1 MQFEGIELFLDD
13 EMIAWT
19 RNIRREIQPA
29 RRHEA
34 NPVITREHPWE
45 ASYATIYG
53 SVLYDDEGDVFRMWY
68 NAYGE
73 VYYNQQMLA
82 YAESKDGVHWGKPM
96 MDHRSWPGHDRTN
109 IVMGPDPNLHGPGII
124 RNPDPANEAE
134 RYLLMFDSY
143 PRWRENAEELGIH
156 GRWCYTATSPD
167 GFRWSPEKGRPAF
180 AGKAD
185 SCQSVVWDEK
195 TKTFKAY
202 VRGVI
207 ERDPF
212 GQRIRYCRLVESP
225 DFVHWEAPIELMR
238 PDEEDGYPDVQVQQL
253 AVTNYEGISIG
264 LLSLFRIA
272 QRLPIHEEGAAGG
285 EAVRQQAME
294 ADLAKLPDNALTRAI
309 SGYHEGPQINDLQLV
324 TSRDG
329 VHFSRVAER
338 QWFMR
343 KSEPENWI
351 AMGGATSSHITT
363 ASQMLVHDDTVWIY
377 FAEGDGRPDKGKHIG
392 LATIPRDR
400 FVAMMPERL
409 VDDAVIELVPMQ
421 YPDGNLRLNAYA
433 GPAGMIRAEVA
444 DFDGR
449 VVEGFERENAV
460 PIAGDSLDHRVA
472 WRAAGETCTLDQLPP
487 ELRDQPV
494 RLRFWLHQ
502 ARVFALRAAPS
513 S

>member
-1 MQFEGIELFLDD
+1 MQFGGIELFLDD
-13 EMIAWT
+13 ERIAWT

-34 NPVITREHPWE
+34 NPVISREYPWE

-53 SVLYDDEGDVFRMWY
+53 SVLYDDERDVFRMWY

-73 VYYNQQMLA
+73 VYFNQQMLA
-82 YAESKDGVHWGKPM
+82 YAESKDGVHWEKPLM
-96 MDHRSWPGHDRTN
+96 EHSSWPGHERTN

-124 RNPDPANEAE
+124 RNPDPDNGAE

-143 PRWRENAEELGIH
+143 PRWRENAAALGIH
-156 GRWCYTATSPD
+156 GRWCYTATSAD
-167 GFRWSPEKGRPAF
+167 GLRWSPQKGRPAF

-185 SCQSVVWDEK
+185 SCQSVVWDER

-225 DFVHWEAPIELMR
+225 DFVNWGEPIELWR

-253 AVTNYEGISIG
+253 AVTMYEGISIG

-272 QRLPIHEEGAAGG
+272 RRVPIYEDGGAGG
-285 EAVRQQAME
+285 EPARKQAME
-294 ADLAKLPDNALTRAI
+294 RELAGLPDNEQSRAI
-309 SGYHEGPQINDLQLV
+309 SGYNEGLQINDIQLV

-329 VHFSRVAER
+329 VHFSRVADR
-338 QWFMR
+338 QCFMR
-343 KSEPENWI
+343 KNEPENWI
-351 AMGGATSSHITT
+351 AMGGTTSSHITM
-363 ASQMLVHDDTVWIY
+363 ASQMLLHDDAVWIY
-377 FAEGDGRPDKGKHIG
+377 FAKGDGRPDGGKHIG

-400 FVAMMPERL
+400 FVAMLPERL
-409 VDDAVIELVPMQ
+409 VDDAVIELVPMR
-421 YPDGNLRLNAYA
+421 YPDGTLQLNACTSPV
-433 GPAGMIRAEVA
+433 GVIRAEIA
-444 DFDGR
+444 DFDGA

-460 PIAGDSLDHRVA
+460 PVTGDSLDHPVTWQR
-472 WRAAGETCTLDQLPP
+472 AGETYTLNRLPP
-487 ELRDQPV
+487 ELRDRPV

-502 ARVFALRAAPS
+502 ARIFALRAAAS
-513 S
+513 N